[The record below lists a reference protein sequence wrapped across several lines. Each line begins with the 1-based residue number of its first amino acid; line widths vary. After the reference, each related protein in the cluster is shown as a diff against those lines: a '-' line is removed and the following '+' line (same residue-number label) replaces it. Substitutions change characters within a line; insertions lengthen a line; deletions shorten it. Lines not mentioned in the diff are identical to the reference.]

1 MSATAAERGAISL
14 RLEKEL
20 LEQLRAVAK
29 KNERTVSQ
37 QVRQYVKDGLERA
50 A

>member
-1 MSATAAERGAISL
+1 MSETQTERGAISL

-20 LEQLRAVAK
+20 LDRLRAVAK

-37 QVRQYVKDGLERA
+37 QVRQYVKDGLDRA